1 MVLCLF
7 FENIFLRHQQ
17 IVNQSESSTVTD
29 LMLTTLL
36 NTRLAVVIKELTELR
51 SRNESC
57 VSQLEQSVKKCAELR
72 TQAAEANGR
81 LLRCQ
86 QKHASGTYI
95 IFHCLPLG

>member
-1 MVLCLF
+1 MS
-7 FENIFLRHQQ
+7 
-17 IVNQSESSTVTD
+17 QSEPSTVTD

-36 NTRLAVVIKELTELR
+36 NTRLAMVIKELTELR
-51 SRNESC
+51 SQNESC

-95 IFHCLPLG
+95 IFHISLPTSGLIIYILNCF

>member
-1 MVLCLF
+1 M
-7 FENIFLRHQQ
+7 
-17 IVNQSESSTVTD
+17 NQSEPSTVTAD

-86 QKHASGTYI
+86 QKHASGIYYI
-95 IFHCLPLG
+95 SYFIAYLWANNLHT